1 MLRIAMV
8 IVTKSHKAKCRYTK
22 HLYTTRRYTKRRYA
36 KRRYAKRRYAECR
49 GVTVS
54 TWMAFIGG
62 SFPLEKSRW
71 GDTDPF

>member
-1 MLRIAMV
+1 M
-8 IVTKSHKAKCRYTK
+8 
-22 HLYTTRRYTKRRYA
+22 RRYA
-36 KRRYAKRRYAECR
+36 KRRYAKCHYAKSRYTKRRYAECR